1 MNAGVTGHCR
11 VSFDSLAVK
20 TVATKLLSTCD
31 DDYELLSRWFG
42 GIELPDK
49 PVAVLISGYAPSFRS
64 APKAGVAI
72 SPGRLAPPT
81 RVRYLFA
88 CDLSK
93 RFMQAQDR
101 GWIDADGGGQGH
113 SVARFLAAHAL
124 AELSHAEPEPAL
136 RPEGAWLQ
144 SARADYLSHLSHAD
158 EDEAADGCRVLFLDR
173 LHHDLEFGIEEIVA
187 AAAPTLADVYR
198 KLTGQDDDPF
208 PEFKALIERRYPGTG
223 ADYREAR
230 SHTAP

>member
-1 MNAGVTGHCR
+1 MNAGVTRHCR

-31 DDYELLSRWFG
+31 ADYELLSRWFG
-42 GIELPDK
+42 GLELADK
-49 PVAVLISGYAPSFRS
+49 PVAVLVSGYAPSFRS

-72 SPGRLAPPT
+72 SPGRLAPPA
-81 RVRYLFA
+81 RVRYLFV

-113 SVARFLAAHAL
+113 SVARFLAAQAV
-124 AELSHAEPEPAL
+124 AELSHAEPEPGL

-144 SARADYLSHLSHAD
+144 SARVDYLSAAG
-158 EDEAADGCRVLFLDR
+158 EDEAADGCRVLFLDH
-173 LHHDLEFGIEEIVA
+173 LHNDLDFGIEEIVA
-187 AAAPTLADVYR
+187 AAAPTLVAVYR
-198 KLTGQDDDPF
+198 KLTGRDDDPF
-208 PEFKALIERRYPGTG
+208 PEFRALVESRYPESG

-230 SHTAP
+230 TSTAH

>member
-1 MNAGVTGHCR
+1 MNAGVTRQCR

-20 TVATKLLSTCD
+20 TVATKLLSMCD
-31 DDYELLSRWFG
+31 EDYELLSRWFG

-49 PVAVLISGYAPSFRS
+49 PVAVLVSGYAPSFRS

-72 SPGRLAPPT
+72 SPGRLAPPA

-101 GWIDADGGGQGH
+101 GWIDTDGGGQGH
-113 SVARFLAAHAL
+113 SVARFLAAHAV
-124 AELSHAEPEPAL
+124 AELSHAEPEAAL
-136 RPEGAWLQ
+136 QPEGAWLQ
-144 SARADYLSHLSHAD
+144 SVRADYLSQAG
-158 EDEAADGCRVLFLDR
+158 EDEVADGCRVLFLDH
-173 LHHDLEFGIEEIVA
+173 LHNDLEFGIEEIVA
-187 AAAPTLADVYR
+187 AAAPTLSDVYR
-198 KLTGQDDDPF
+198 TLTGHNDDPF
-208 PEFKALIERRYPGTG
+208 PEFKALIDSRYPGTG

-230 SHTAP
+230 SHTAH